1 MLIRNILEES
11 VQKFGEVK
19 AVKWLNRKEVL
30 EKSYSEMMKNVIS
43 TRKGLLAEGFEGKH
57 IALIG
62 TSSVEWIESYLGII
76 TGCATAVPLDAAL
89 PCEELIDL
97 INRSDS
103 EALFL
108 SPKHRPYLEAFL
120 ANCPKLQKVWMLQE
134 EVEDLPSGVYSINE
148 LRDMGKSAAEDA
160 SCPDAEAIATI
171 IFTSGTTGK
180 SKGVMLTQNNLASN
194 VEAGQL
200 SVSMT
205 PASYGQKYEHF
216 KPDIMLMVPMMIET
230 VYKRLAAADPKSQG
244 VLAEKSIRRKTAD
257 LIFTGGQHLDPYYID
272 RFCKYG
278 VQILEGYGMSECS
291 PVISNNTP
299 ENHKPGSI
307 GRPLGEWR

>member
-1 MLIRNILEES
+1 MLIRDILEES

-30 EKSYSEMMKNVIS
+30 ERSYSEMLRNVIS
-43 TRKGLLAEGFEGKH
+43 IRKGLLAEGFEGKH

-120 ANCPKLQKVWMLQE
+120 ANCPKFPVRMQKILRLLSLLPEPQE
-134 EVEDLPSGVYSINE
+134 RARGL
-148 LRDMGKSAAEDA
+148 
-160 SCPDAEAIATI
+160 C
-171 IFTSGTTGK
+171 
-180 SKGVMLTQNNLASN
+180 
-194 VEAGQL
+194 
-200 SVSMT
+200 
-205 PASYGQKYEHF
+205 
-216 KPDIMLMVPMMIET
+216 
-230 VYKRLAAADPKSQG
+230 
-244 VLAEKSIRRKTAD
+244 
-257 LIFTGGQHLDPYYID
+257 
-272 RFCKYG
+272 
-278 VQILEGYGMSECS
+278 
-291 PVISNNTP
+291 
-299 ENHKPGSI
+299 
-307 GRPLGEWR
+307 

>member
-1 MLIRNILEES
+1 MLIRDILEES

-108 SPKHRPYLEAFL
+108 SPKHRTYLEAFL
-120 ANCPKLQKVWMLQE
+120 ANCPRLQKV
-134 EVEDLPSGVYSINE
+134 
-148 LRDMGKSAAEDA
+148 
-160 SCPDAEAIATI
+160 
-171 IFTSGTTGK
+171 
-180 SKGVMLTQNNLASN
+180 
-194 VEAGQL
+194 
-200 SVSMT
+200 
-205 PASYGQKYEHF
+205 
-216 KPDIMLMVPMMIET
+216 
-230 VYKRLAAADPKSQG
+230 
-244 VLAEKSIRRKTAD
+244 
-257 LIFTGGQHLDPYYID
+257 
-272 RFCKYG
+272 
-278 VQILEGYGMSECS
+278 
-291 PVISNNTP
+291 
-299 ENHKPGSI
+299 
-307 GRPLGEWR
+307 

>member
-30 EKSYSEMMKNVIS
+30 EKSYSEIMKNVIS

-108 SPKHRPYLEAFL
+108 SPKHRP
-120 ANCPKLQKVWMLQE
+120 
-134 EVEDLPSGVYSINE
+134 
-148 LRDMGKSAAEDA
+148 
-160 SCPDAEAIATI
+160 
-171 IFTSGTTGK
+171 
-180 SKGVMLTQNNLASN
+180 
-194 VEAGQL
+194 
-200 SVSMT
+200 
-205 PASYGQKYEHF
+205 
-216 KPDIMLMVPMMIET
+216 
-230 VYKRLAAADPKSQG
+230 
-244 VLAEKSIRRKTAD
+244 
-257 LIFTGGQHLDPYYID
+257 
-272 RFCKYG
+272 
-278 VQILEGYGMSECS
+278 
-291 PVISNNTP
+291 
-299 ENHKPGSI
+299 
-307 GRPLGEWR
+307 

>member
-43 TRKGLLAEGFEGKH
+43 TRKGLLAEGFGGKH

-120 ANCPKLQKVWMLQE
+120 ANCPRLQKVWMLQE
-134 EVEDLPSGVYSINE
+134 DVEDLPSGVYSINE

-160 SCPDAEAIATI
+160 VRMQKLLRLLSLLPEPQERA
-171 IFTSGTTGK
+171 
-180 SKGVMLTQNNLASN
+180 KGL
-194 VEAGQL
+194 
-200 SVSMT
+200 
-205 PASYGQKYEHF
+205 
-216 KPDIMLMVPMMIET
+216 
-230 VYKRLAAADPKSQG
+230 
-244 VLAEKSIRRKTAD
+244 
-257 LIFTGGQHLDPYYID
+257 
-272 RFCKYG
+272 C
-278 VQILEGYGMSECS
+278 
-291 PVISNNTP
+291 
-299 ENHKPGSI
+299 
-307 GRPLGEWR
+307 

>member
-1 MLIRNILEES
+1 MLIRDILEES

-30 EKSYSEMMKNVIS
+30 ERSYSEILRNVIS
-43 TRKGLLAEGFEGKH
+43 TRKGLLAEDFAGKH

-76 TGCATAVPLDAAL
+76 TGCITAVPLDAAL

-134 EVEDLPSGVYSINE
+134 EVED
-148 LRDMGKSAAEDA
+148 
-160 SCPDAEAIATI
+160 
-171 IFTSGTTGK
+171 
-180 SKGVMLTQNNLASN
+180 
-194 VEAGQL
+194 
-200 SVSMT
+200 
-205 PASYGQKYEHF
+205 
-216 KPDIMLMVPMMIET
+216 
-230 VYKRLAAADPKSQG
+230 
-244 VLAEKSIRRKTAD
+244 
-257 LIFTGGQHLDPYYID
+257 
-272 RFCKYG
+272 
-278 VQILEGYGMSECS
+278 VQYQ
-291 PVISNNTP
+291 
-299 ENHKPGSI
+299 
-307 GRPLGEWR
+307 

>member
-1 MLIRNILEES
+1 MIYCNVFGFIPDFAILE
-11 VQKFGEVK
+11 QKVSPEIVCTVVNGGGGK
-19 AVKWLNRKEVL
+19 KWLNRKEVL

-134 EVEDLPSGVYSINE
+134 EVEDLP
-148 LRDMGKSAAEDA
+148 
-160 SCPDAEAIATI
+160 
-171 IFTSGTTGK
+171 
-180 SKGVMLTQNNLASN
+180 
-194 VEAGQL
+194 
-200 SVSMT
+200 
-205 PASYGQKYEHF
+205 
-216 KPDIMLMVPMMIET
+216 
-230 VYKRLAAADPKSQG
+230 
-244 VLAEKSIRRKTAD
+244 
-257 LIFTGGQHLDPYYID
+257 
-272 RFCKYG
+272 
-278 VQILEGYGMSECS
+278 
-291 PVISNNTP
+291 
-299 ENHKPGSI
+299 
-307 GRPLGEWR
+307 

>member
-1 MLIRNILEES
+1 MLIRDILEAS

-30 EKSYSEMMKNVIS
+30 ERSYSEMMKNVIS

-62 TSSVEWIESYLGII
+62 TSSIEWIESYLGII

-120 ANCPKLQKVWMLQE
+120 ANF
-134 EVEDLPSGVYSINE
+134 
-148 LRDMGKSAAEDA
+148 R
-160 SCPDAEAIATI
+160 
-171 IFTSGTTGK
+171 
-180 SKGVMLTQNNLASN
+180 
-194 VEAGQL
+194 
-200 SVSMT
+200 
-205 PASYGQKYEHF
+205 
-216 KPDIMLMVPMMIET
+216 
-230 VYKRLAAADPKSQG
+230 
-244 VLAEKSIRRKTAD
+244 
-257 LIFTGGQHLDPYYID
+257 
-272 RFCKYG
+272 KYG
-278 VQILEGYGMSECS
+278 CSRKRWRMYQRIHIVSANSEIQERMQKEMLPARMQKILRLLSLL
-291 PVISNNTP
+291 P
-299 ENHKPGSI
+299 ERQERAKE
-307 GRPLGEWR
+307 LC